1 MRTFAGRLLP
11 LLVLLSFQARSED
24 ASCTQVPFADLPAVG
39 DVIEDQVT
47 LTAEQAEVQQ
57 DGKSRL
63 QGSVRLLHGDRLLS
77 TDRLD
82 YDKQRQRVR
91 VDAESVFRNRSV
103 MVRSQAAEFDI
114 PSRTGQFDATEF
126 LLLDRAARGSADR
139 MQLSASGAVELE
151 QVSYTSCAADSDAW
165 YLRASDIRLDTDSG
179 LGTARNARLE
189 FGGIPILYTPYLRF
203 PIDDRRRT
211 GLLYPSMGQSNRNGF
226 EFRWP
231 LYLNLGP
238 NYDATLTP
246 RYMAER
252 GTQLISD
259 GRYLLRDGEGALRY
273 EYLDNDREFAARGLG
288 HERAFGSWNHV
299 GLFGARTEFEASYAE
314 VSDDQYFE
322 DLGGELGDS
331 STTHLERFAE
341 LTYVA
346 PASYTVGFKVQD
358 YQTVSATV
366 ATANEP
372 FRRLP
377 QITVDTL
384 TRKSWRNLRLGFSG
398 EYVNFERDFSVAAAP
413 AVAAQ
418 PQSGQRLDLRP
429 YLRFQRDINAWYLNS
444 QVEYRYTAYDLEG
457 ASGTLAATSQ
467 RQLPVF
473 SAETGLRFERLTSS
487 GSLQTLEPKLF
498 YLHVPY
504 RDQSALPE
512 FDTGEPDFDFP
523 QLFALN
529 RFSGEDRVSDA
540 NLLTAAFTTRM
551 INPDDGFVRLSG
563 SLGQITR
570 FESPRVMISTPGYVA
585 PGTGSTDL
593 IAGLD
598 YRFTTEW
605 SLVSSVQWSPDSSQ
619 LVRNSYALRYR
630 DGRRRADLGYR
641 YRDTI
646 LEQADAS
653 AALPIYGAWS
663 GIGRWRYSLA
673 NNQTLEGLAGL
684 EYETCCWAVRSAYRR
699 YVATTAGDYS
709 NGIYIQL
716 ELKSLTN
723 IGTGVRELLP
733 QD

>member
-1 MRTFAGRLLP
+1 M
-11 LLVLLSFQARSED
+11 LLSFQARSED
-24 ASCTQVPFADLPAVG
+24 ASCTQVPFADLPAVDG
-39 DVIEDQVT
+39 VIEDQVT
-47 LTAEQAEVQQ
+47 LTAEQADVQQ

-63 QGSVRLLHGDRLLS
+63 QGSVRLLQGDRLLS
-77 TDRLD
+77 ADRLD

-139 MQLSASGAVELE
+139 LQLSASGAVELND
-151 QVSYTSCAADSDAW
+151 VSYTSCAADSDAW

-189 FGGIPILYTPYLRF
+189 FGGVPILYTPYLRF

-211 GLLYPSMGQSNRNGF
+211 GLLYPSMGQTNRNGF

-252 GTQLISD
+252 GTQLNGD
-259 GRYLLRDGEGALRY
+259 GRYLLRRGEGAARY
-273 EYLDNDREFAARGLG
+273 EYLDGDRQLANQK
-288 HERAFGSWNHV
+288 RAFGSWDHV
-299 GLFGARTEFEASYAE
+299 GLFNSNTEFEARYAE
-314 VSDDQYFE
+314 VSDNQYFE
-322 DLGGELGDS
+322 DLGSELADS

-341 LTYVA
+341 ITYVA
-346 PASYTVGFKVQD
+346 PASYTVGVKVQD
-358 YQTVSATV
+358 YQTVSSTV
-366 ATANEP
+366 AAANEP

-377 QITVDTL
+377 QVTVDTI
-384 TRKSWRNLRLGFSG
+384 TRKSWRNLRLGFAG
-398 EYVNFERDFSVAAAP
+398 EYVNFERDFSVAASP
-413 AVAAQ
+413 PTVAAQ
-418 PQSGQRLDLRP
+418 PRSGQRLDLRP
-429 YLRFQRDINAWYLNS
+429 YLRFQRDINAWYLGS
-444 QVEYRYTAYDLEG
+444 QLEYRHTSYQLKDIP
-457 ASGTLAATSQ
+457 SPSPLAESSQ
-467 RQLPVF
+467 RELPVF
-473 SAETGLRFERLTSS
+473 STETGLRFERLTAG

-498 YLHVPY
+498 YLYVPF
-504 RDQSALPE
+504 RNQDDLPL

-529 RFSGEDRVSDA
+529 RFSGEDRLSDA
-540 NLLTAAFTTRM
+540 NLLATAFTTRL
-551 INPDDGFVRLSG
+551 INPDDGFVRLSA

-570 FESPRVMISTPGYVA
+570 LQPARVDVSNSSAGFDAA
-585 PGTGSTDL
+585 PGAGSTDF
-593 IAGLD
+593 IGSLD
-598 YRFTTEW
+598 YRFNEEW
-605 SLVSSVQWSPDSSQ
+605 SLASSVQITDSGDFA
-619 LVRNSYALRYR
+619 RNSYALRYR

-646 LEQADAS
+646 LEQADVS

-663 GIGRWRYSLA
+663 GIGRWRYSLN

-684 EYETCCWAVRSAYRR
+684 EYDTCCWAVRSAYRR
-699 YVATTAGDYS
+699 YVATTAGEYS
-709 NGIYIQL
+709 NGIYLQL